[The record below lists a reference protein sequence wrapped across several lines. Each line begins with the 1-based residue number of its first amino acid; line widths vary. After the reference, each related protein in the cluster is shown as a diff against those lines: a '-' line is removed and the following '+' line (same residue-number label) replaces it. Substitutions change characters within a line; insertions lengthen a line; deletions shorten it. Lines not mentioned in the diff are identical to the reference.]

1 MGYIAE
7 IIIHLSQINF
17 CKVRLHYFRSSLTLN
32 QNIMFLSLLNDGG
45 PVFMYPLLVILILVI
60 ILIVKGFLKKEDLK
74 KTIKLISSITLF
86 ALVWGFLGH
95 IIGMIGAFDAIE
107 SMGSVSQS
115 VMAAGIKI
123 SLLVPLFGSIIFL
136 VGRLGIII
144 LTWMQKD

>member
-1 MGYIAE
+1 
-7 IIIHLSQINF
+7 
-17 CKVRLHYFRSSLTLN
+17 
-32 QNIMFLSLLNDGG
+32 MFFSLLNEGG
-45 PVFMYPLLVILILVI
+45 PFFMYPLLVILILVL
-60 ILIVKGFLKKEDLK
+60 ILIVKGFLNKEGVP

-95 IIGMIGAFDAIE
+95 IVGMIGAFDSIE
-107 SMGSVSQS
+107 AVGEISPA

-123 SLLVPLFGSIIFL
+123 SLLVPVFGSFIFL